1 VSELP
6 FETMVMA
13 MSVSR
18 RFKAIISN
26 NLALKLHA
34 VMKAI
39 EEERLKVMLT
49 FAPPALA
56 GGFLLCRHGT
66 VDEMSGY
73 VTIYSTT
80 FQPEPLSPNPGPPRN
95 TSSKFYCQRY
105 RKARADPKAPNSIQ

>member
-1 VSELP
+1 MSELP

-26 NLALKLHA
+26 NLALKLHD

-49 FAPPALA
+49 FATPALA
-56 GGFLLCRHGT
+56 EGFLLCRHGT

-73 VTIYSTT
+73 VTFYSTT
-80 FQPEPLSPNPGPPRN
+80 FQPEPLSPNPGSPRN
-95 TSSKFYCQRY
+95 TPSKSFCHRY
-105 RKARADPKAPNSIQ
+105 RRARANPKTPNSIQ